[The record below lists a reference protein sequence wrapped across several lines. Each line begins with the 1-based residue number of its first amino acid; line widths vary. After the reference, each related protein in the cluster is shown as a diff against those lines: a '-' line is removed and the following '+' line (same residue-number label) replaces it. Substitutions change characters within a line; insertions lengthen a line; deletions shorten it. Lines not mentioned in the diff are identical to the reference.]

1 MLNITD
7 AARDKFKEML
17 VQNPGKTLRIIF
29 EGFG

>member
-7 AARDKFKEML
+7 AARDKLKL
-17 VQNPGKTLRIIF
+17 VMAEHPGKCLRIVS